1 MTSNVLKIS
10 MEDAADLMK
19 KALGPDSVA
28 LLATL
33 PEEQRKAI
41 DAGFKSVNAQGNPM
55 AETLAKRLAAGSS
68 DAFLHT
74 AEWEEMAATAPGRE
88 VLRFVEQM
96 ATELETNGTD
106 AFQTAMA
113 QGFPELA
120 ERLKEMGK
128 QDGVRIQMLN
138 NPQMLSMMGQI
149 MTASQTYKDADKG
162 IEMGTQQDA
171 EQAQVQSMMQVREA
185 LRLSETAMNEHMERY
200 VANLTKLTQS
210 QRAHAESVGLVL
222 ASWTGPVGLATDVS
236 TFIERMKLEG
246 ISWIF
251 DNAADIVG
259 TDSSRFNAAVKS
271 MKGGEI
277 DLTASNNV
285 VDATYLDLESLVKN
299 ILDLPLGEQQQQAN
313 LLSDRLVTALYS
325 VENVI
330 ANNPQIKDNATELA
344 IWEENLN
351 QVIKLLTLLER
362 KFPD

>member
-1 MTSNVLKIS
+1 

-19 KALGPDSVA
+19 KALGPESVA

-128 QDGVRIQMLN
+128 QDGIKIQMLQS
-138 NPQMLSMMGQI
+138 PQLASMMGQI

-171 EQAQVQSMMQVREA
+171 EQAQVKSMMQIREA
-185 LRLSETAMNEHMERY
+185 LLASETAMNEHMERY
-200 VANLTKLTQS
+200 VKNLVKLTQT
-210 QRAHAESVGLVL
+210 QRDHAESVGLVL
-222 ASWTGPVGLATDVS
+222 ATWTKPVGLATDIS
-236 TFIERMKLEG
+236 TFIDQAKLKTIE
-246 ISWIF
+246 WIF
-251 DNAADIVG
+251 KNAADIVG
-259 TDSSRFNAAVKS
+259 EDSSAYNAFLANTS
-271 MKGGEI
+271 TSGGGI
-277 DLTASNNV
+277 DLNASNNA
-285 VDATYLDLESLVKN
+285 VDATYLDIESSVKN
-299 ILDLPLGEQQQQAN
+299 VLGNLDNLTLGEQRQQAN
-313 LLSDRLVTALYS
+313 LLYDRLATALYS

-330 ANNPQIKDNATELA
+330 ANNPGIKDNDTQYA
-344 IWEENLN
+344 IWEENLK
-351 QVIKLLTLLER
+351 QLVKLMTLLAD
-362 KFPD
+362 KFD